1 MDLRFL
7 NAVGNKIQEH
17 DNKFTAMED
26 ALVKR
31 LSALEDANAANI
43 AALAA
48 HGNRLRIVEDTIA
61 AATPDAAPEDAT
73 VQSGTP
79 ELDAGTLDAPA
90 PAPDAAPE
98 DATVQ
103 SGTPELDVGALTLDA
118 PVSAEE
124 PATVTDGDDTL
135 SPVLED
141 AADPAAQDAPA
152 GTRRS
157 GRRSLKK

>member
-79 ELDAGTLDAPA
+79 ELD
-90 PAPDAAPE
+90 
-98 DATVQ
+98 
-103 SGTPELDVGALTLDA
+103 VGALTLDA